1 MALNLLNRGKD
12 IESVLAEQI
21 QSLQEELKSLRKQA
35 GKRGSQSYN
44 DARESAADLVE
55 DIRDSLAPAV
65 DQLRRQ
71 ARHASA
77 TARENPAATAA
88 VGLLALGLVAAFF
101 ASRSS
106 SR

>member
-12 IESVLAEQI
+12 IEAVLADQI
-21 QSLQEELKSLRKQA
+21 QSLQDELRALRKQA

-44 DARESAADLVE
+44 DARDNAADLVE
-55 DIRDSLAPAV
+55 EIGDALAPAV

-77 TARENPAATAA
+77 TARENPTATAA
-88 VGLLALGLVAAFF
+88 IGLLALGLVAAFF
-101 ASRSS
+101 ATRSS

>member
-1 MALNLLNRGKD
+1 MGMNFLNRGKD
-12 IESVLAEQI
+12 AEGMLAEQI
-21 QSLQEELKSLRKQA
+21 QSLQDELRALRKQA
-35 GKRGSQSYN
+35 SKRGSQSYN
-44 DARESAADLVE
+44 DARKSAADLVE

-71 ARHASA
+71 ARHAGT
-77 TARENPAATAA
+77 TARENPTATAA

-101 ASRSS
+101 ATRSS

>member
-1 MALNLLNRGKD
+1 MSMNFLNRRKD
-12 IESVLAEQI
+12 VEGMLADQI
-21 QSLQEELKSLRKQA
+21 QSLQDELKALRKQA
-35 GKRGSQSYN
+35 SKRGSQSYN
-44 DARESAADLVE
+44 EARDSAADLVE

-65 DQLRRQ
+65 AQLRRQ
-71 ARHASA
+71 ARHAGD